1 MRKPLRVTLKM
12 RYNKAIATNK
22 GANQMQTEA
31 TANRY
36 LAETAIRMH
45 QLSPTAG
52 ELRRAAERKA
62 AKRNWF
68 ARLFNI

>member
-1 MRKPLRVTLKM
+1 
-12 RYNKAIATNK
+12 
-22 GANQMQTEA
+22 MQTEA